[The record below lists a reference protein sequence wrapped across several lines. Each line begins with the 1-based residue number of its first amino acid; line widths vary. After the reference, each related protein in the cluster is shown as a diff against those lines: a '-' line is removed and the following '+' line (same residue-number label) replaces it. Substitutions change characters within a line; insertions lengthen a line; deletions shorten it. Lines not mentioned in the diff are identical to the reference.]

1 MDCSAPSA
9 HRPRAHPQS
18 IRRQRPRTKACLWQP
33 LREAS
38 KNLQFTPKK
47 IIDDDDLALHHGP
60 IPRLII
66 EGSDNT
72 AEIIAA
78 FRRYKQS
85 HTSQQTEQALHDWF
99 DETNDLLTVTQR
111 ESSKLRDVREANVNN
126 SNELCQNS
134 GDWQQCQK
142 LSVAE
147 ARGARSDRTSMNN
160 DLRGWVTH
168 TASVPQYLQQ
178 PHRNGCGLCLVQ
190 ALRRTVWQ
198 FPSYA
203 NRVLPALPSCQRTAH
218 FGHLA
223 GVKAK
228 ARIRRSID

>member
-1 MDCSAPSA
+1 MRSLRLGLIALLPVIYGLFGALGASAQSAPAVYPPSA
-9 HRPRAHPQS
+9 SADPSVSVAAAARS
-18 IRRQRPRTKACLWQP
+18 
-33 LREAS
+33 S
-38 KNLQFTPKK
+38 KKPAVHAKK
-47 IIDDDDLALHHGP
+47 IIDDDDLALHQGP

-85 HTSQQTEQALHDWF
+85 HTPQQTEQALHDWF

-111 ESSKLRDVREANVNN
+111 EGSKLRDVREANVNN
-126 SNELCQNS
+126 SNELCQDS

-160 DLRGWVTH
+160 DFAVGSRI
-168 TASVPQYLQQ
+168 QQ
-178 PHRNGCGLCLVQ
+178 AFRNIYNSLIEMGVD
-190 ALRRTVWQ
+190 
-198 FPSYA
+198 YA
-203 NRVLPALPSCQRTAH
+203 WFRP
-218 FGHLA
+218 
-223 GVKAK
+223 
-228 ARIRRSID
+228 

>member
-85 HTSQQTEQALHDWF
+85 HTPQQTEQALHDWF

-126 SNELCQNS
+126 SNELCQDS

-190 ALRRTVWQ
+190 TLGRTVW
-198 FPSYA
+198 
-203 NRVLPALPSCQRTAH
+203 
-218 FGHLA
+218 
-223 GVKAK
+223 
-228 ARIRRSID
+228 